1 MTNKDKLRLLEETLE
16 LENGALTEEICLDDL
31 DEWDS
36 LGKISFMSMVD
47 EKFNK
52 VVKVSEIRMCE
63 KVGDLLRIME

>member
-1 MTNKDKLRLLEETLE
+1 MTNRDKLHLLEEALE
-16 LENGALTEEICLDDL
+16 LEYGVLNEEICLDDL

-47 EKFNK
+47 ERFNK
-52 VVKVSEIRMCE
+52 VVKVSEIRKCE